1 MKIPFLSDI
10 LEKVTQQN
18 QKLDDLLLA
27 TQAFRLL
34 MESIIAL
41 DKHQHDTR
49 IAVDKLTALV
59 EKLDQRTENLE
70 RITVDISKLE
80 QKVVNSPQYEK
91 IENEL
96 TASAKGDGMQNIPED
111 FTLPLSDG
119 MKIRIEGQPG
129 QTPVRIIPY
138 QVGDGRK

>member
-10 LEKVTQQN
+10 LTKVQEQN
-18 QKLDDLLLA
+18 KKLDDLLLA

-34 MESIIAL
+34 MESIIAV
-41 DKHQHDTR
+41 DAHQQDLQ
-49 IAVDKLTALV
+49 ASVDKLTALV
-59 EKLDQRTENLE
+59 QKLDQRTENLD

-80 QKVVNSPQYEK
+80 QKVVNSAQYEK

-96 TASAKGDGMQNIPED
+96 TANGRDSGIQPIPED
-111 FTLPLSDG
+111 FTLPLSSN

-129 QTPVRIIPY
+129 ETPVRIIPY